1 MAVFKFISSKGT
13 APADLQR
20 AVDYITDMEKVP
32 LGCIGSTHFP
42 AQKWGR
48 LVAKHKSLYGKSN
61 MRQYQ
66 HSVISFSVDEPIR
79 TESQVLEIAEK
90 IAELFDGLPT
100 IYAVHD
106 NTEHIHAHFVTS
118 ATYIGG
124 KQLGMSQGDF
134 AAFMSAVGDLMETY
148 GCQRPL
154 KEEPI
159 YIDEEEII
167 DMSDYFEIASG
178 KPKGTIAE
186 RKSGTTVPKVSIVE
200 VKDQSQQPLTN
211 RQLLQQCITT
221 DTGFNYPWLQNVV
234 VNGNDMVARNRVMAT
249 NHAEVTVDD
258 EETALAVMEQ
268 LNQQFAATAYGNLTA
283 IQNSLPVDV
292 VLDFAPRIKIGKK

>member
-13 APADLQR
+13 APAALQR

-42 AQKWGR
+42 ASKWGR
-48 LVAKHKSLYGKSN
+48 LVAKHKSLYGKSD

-66 HSVISFSVDEPIR
+66 HSVISFSVDEPVR
-79 TESQVLEIAEK
+79 TDSQVLEIAGK
-90 IAELFDGLPT
+90 IAELFEGLPT

-118 ATYIGG
+118 ATCMSG
-124 KQLGMSQGDF
+124 KQFGMSQGDF

-154 KEEPI
+154 NEEPI
-159 YIDEEEII
+159 YIDEEDLI
-167 DMSDYFEIASG
+167 MADYFEIASG
-178 KPKGTIAE
+178 KTKDAIAE
-186 RKSGTTVPKVSIVE
+186 SKGGTTTPKVSLVRVNE
-200 VKDQSQQPLTN
+200 EPQQLLTN
-211 RQLLQQCITT
+211 RQMLQQFV
-221 DTGFNYPWLQNVV
+221 DTNMGYGYSWMQNVTV
-234 VNGNDMVARNRVMAT
+234 SGNDTTARNRVMAT
-249 NHAEVTVDD
+249 NHAEVIAPD
-258 EETALAVMEQ
+258 EATALAVMEQ
-268 LNQQFAATAYGNLTA
+268 LNQQFAATAYGSLSA

-292 VLDFAPRIKIGKK
+292 VVDFAPRVKIGKK